1 MKHLLQSIASTT
13 LLLALMLAQVCASSP
28 ATSTFGKQ
36 VLVVADKGSVAQVE
50 KDYSQF
56 WSQLKKRDFNLTFA
70 DVSTAELFKYGQ
82 KTCDNLIMFSPE
94 VQSLGGSGGNNSKFS
109 ASDVIAFVGQG
120 GNVLLT
126 ASSTSGSAVRKLA
139 LEFGFELDPSGTLLA
154 GASDKVVDKSLDAE
168 YGSGS
173 GNMTVIKVDVDS
185 ELPFL
190 TKSGGSG
197 QVLFHGIGH
206 RLVEHNNLV
215 FPGLKVDSN
224 SVDIIDS
231 KTGTKKKTTGDDK
244 DNVLVGLSQAR
255 NNARVLFTGSMA
267 MFSDKFMK
275 ADGQSGNAQVV
286 TQLTSWLFQEVGQIR
301 VKSANHHRLNEKKPL
316 KQYRIKDPFVYE
328 IELEELVNGKWRP
341 FQLPSKD
348 DKVQLEFVML
358 DPFIRTN
365 LVPSQGGKFVTRP
378 DLILP
383 DVHGVY
389 TLKVEYKRR
398 GYSYIVQKD
407 VVSIVP
413 FRHNEYPRFLVAA
426 YPYYASVG
434 LSMSVF
440 ILFTMFYLYY
450 QDPSVTSANEGKK
463 KK

>member
-1 MKHLLQSIASTT
+1 MKHLLQSITSTI
-13 LLLALMLAQVCASSP
+13 LLLALMLAQVCASS
-28 ATSTFGKQ
+28 AVTGTLVKQ
-36 VLVVADKGSVAQVE
+36 VLVVADKGSVAEVE

-56 WSQLKKRDFNLTFA
+56 WSQLKKRDYNLTFA

-82 KTCDNLIMFSPE
+82 KTCDNLILFSPE
-94 VQSLGGSGGNNSKFS
+94 VKSLGGSSSKFS
-109 ASDVIAFVGQG
+109 AGDVIDFVGQG

-126 ASSTSGSAVRKLA
+126 ASSTSGSVVRKLA
-139 LEFGFELDPSGTLLA
+139 LEYGFELDPSGTLLA
-154 GASDKVVDKSLDAE
+154 GASDKIVDKSLDAE
-168 YGSGS
+168 YGG
-173 GNMTVIKVDVDS
+173 GKKTVLKVDVDS

-215 FPGLKVDSN
+215 FPGLKVDST

-231 KTGTKKKTTGDDK
+231 KTGNKKKSTGDNK

-255 NNARVLFTGSMA
+255 NNARVAFTGSMA

-275 ADGQSGNAQVV
+275 ADDKSGNAQVIS
-286 TQLTSWLFQEVGQIR
+286 QLTSWLFQEVGQIR
-301 VKSANHHRLNEKKPL
+301 VKSVSHHRLNEKKPL

-434 LSMSVF
+434 LSMGVF
-440 ILFTMFYLYY
+440 ILFTLFYLYY